1 MCSWLYSLLL
11 IFSCWGIGWL
21 CGEVLAMTVNALSMV
36 DQVLAGYAYKHY
48 FAREIY
54 YNGTQN
60 GPHVIVYLS
69 DDVPILNSA
78 TNIWTGPGLRVE
90 CYTSMT
96 TNLGAARLTVAN
108 HAGGNISW
116 GVQDLVLADCQPT
129 LIGGVRYDL
138 PASGG
143 TANTKANM
151 AAAAADFS
159 TVFLGFF
166 ACFAFF
172 WNIFRRR

>member
-1 MCSWLYSLLL
+1 
-11 IFSCWGIGWL
+11 
-21 CGEVLAMTVNALSMV
+21 MTANALSMV
-36 DQVLAGYAYKHY
+36 DQVLAGFAYKHY

-54 YNGTQN
+54 YTGTQN

-69 DDVPILNSA
+69 DDVPVLNSA

-96 TNLGAARLTVAN
+96 TNLGAARLTVVN
-108 HAGGNISW
+108 HNGGNISW
-116 GVQDLVLADCQPT
+116 GVQDLVLSDCQST

-151 AAAAADFS
+151 ASAVANFS
-159 TVFLGFF
+159 SVCLGFF
-166 ACFAFF
+166 ICLALF
-172 WNIFRRR
+172 WGVFRRR